1 MTLSLSGA
9 IFIQEWILQ
18 KFENVVFVL
27 LELAFESTAMDLVDY
42 SFAHHSRNNVA
53 VPRRSVRN

>member
-1 MTLSLSGA
+1 M
-9 IFIQEWILQ
+9 Q

-53 VPRRSVRN
+53 APRRSVRN